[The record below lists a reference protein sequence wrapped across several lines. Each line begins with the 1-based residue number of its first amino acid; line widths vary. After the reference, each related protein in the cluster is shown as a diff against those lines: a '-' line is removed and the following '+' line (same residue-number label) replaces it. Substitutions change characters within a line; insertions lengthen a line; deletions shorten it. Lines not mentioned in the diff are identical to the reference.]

1 MPEHYIYLLVD
12 LLCIIFPL
20 AFSFHPRF
28 RFVAEWRHF
37 ILPCLLTAAFFLVWD
52 AWFTHMG
59 VWRFN
64 PRYVVGVYLYNL
76 PIEECLFFICIPY
89 ASVFTYYCVERYIRL
104 GRYRRIAD
112 LLASGLVG
120 FLIVVALQGLPRL
133 YTSVT
138 FLLLASLLIL
148 LLIKRVGYMA
158 PFFITFMIILVPFFL
173 SNGVLTGAVTAE
185 PVVIYNNSYNLG
197 MRMVT
202 IPFEDTFYGMLLLLM
217 NMAGYEWSRRR
228 TA

>member
-1 MPEHYIYLLVD
+1 MPEHYTYLLTD
-12 LLCIIFPL
+12 FLCLLFPL

-37 ILPCLLTAAFFLVWD
+37 VVPCLLTAAFFLVWD
-52 AWFTHMG
+52 AWFTHIG
-59 VWRFN
+59 IWRFN

-89 ASVFTYYCVERYIRL
+89 ASVFTYYCVEKYIHL
-104 GRYRRIAD
+104 AKYRRIAD
-112 LLASGLVG
+112 YFSVGLVG
-120 FLIVVALQGLPRL
+120 FWVVIAILNLPRL

-138 FLLLASLLIL
+138 FLLLAALLIWL
-148 LLIKRVGYMA
+148 LVRRVGYMA
-158 PFFITFMIILVPFFL
+158 AFFVAFMIILIPFFI

-185 PVVIYNNSYNLG
+185 PVVIYNNDHNLG
-197 MRMVT
+197 IRMVT

-217 NMAGYEWSRRR
+217 NVVGYEWSRRR
-228 TA
+228 TP